1 MHWIALSLP
10 WCDEASAPPAG
21 VVHTAAA
28 GWWALRFTP
37 RVALVDAEAVLLEV
51 STTERL
57 WGGREVL
64 LAQVLQAWAWAGASA
79 RCSGPPVPRS
89 LASVGLQGKGRRRAH
104 SRRAH
109 P

>member
-1 MHWIALSLP
+1 MHWIALPLP
-10 WCDEASAPPAG
+10 WCDEASAPPPGA
-21 VVHTAAA
+21 VHTAAA

-79 RCSGPPVPRS
+79 RGSAPGARL
-89 LASVGLQGKGRRRAH
+89 LASVGQQGKGRRRTH
-104 SRRAH
+104 SRRVH

>member
-1 MHWIALSLP
+1 MHWIALPLP

-21 VVHTAAA
+21 AVHTAAA

-64 LAQVLQAWAWAGASA
+64 LAQVLLEHIEHTAREWYQWRQQA
-79 RCSGPPVPRS
+79 
-89 LASVGLQGKGRRRAH
+89 
-104 SRRAH
+104 
-109 P
+109 